1 MTEIEEG
8 FAANTGFAGKVGVD
22 TTWNLSG
29 KSSFLAKMESADYI
43 GLVSYECIGGSA
55 AQMGQRRRADPTL

>member
-8 FAANTGFAGKVGVD
+8 FVANTGFAGKVGAD

-29 KSSFLAKMESADYI
+29 KSSLFRRNQACANAESADSVDT
-43 GLVSYECIGGSA
+43 GMNFDSVTSC
-55 AQMGQRRRADPTL
+55 PV